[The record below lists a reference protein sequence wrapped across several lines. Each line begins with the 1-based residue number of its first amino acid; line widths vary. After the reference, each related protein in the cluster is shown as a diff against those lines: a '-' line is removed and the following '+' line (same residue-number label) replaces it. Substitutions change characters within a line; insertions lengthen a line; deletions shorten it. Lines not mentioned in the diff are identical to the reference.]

1 MPNLYFHINHIF
13 AAPLT
18 TRYCCFCVLSCNTDS
33 LKNQCT
39 VQPRSRWPFNAIN
52 NAGQQKGLI
61 STKQSFLCWRWLKAL
76 GWVWGSCNW
85 TQPECDRAISMHAAA
100 DVILV
105 SHWSCHKD
113 RGHTVFIFL
122 SFCQLKIQS
131 GVLTLKPLWYG
142 AFEMLKGALK
152 GKMFN

>member
-1 MPNLYFHINHIF
+1 MPNLYFHINHILPPRWPH
-13 AAPLT
+13 AIVRSACYLVTLTPLKT
-18 TRYCCFCVLSCNTDS
+18 S
-33 LKNQCT
+33 
-39 VQPRSRWPFNAIN
+39 VQFSRRWPFTTVN

-61 STKQSFLCWRWLKAL
+61 STEQSFLCWRWHLKAL

-105 SHWSCHKD
+105 SHRSCHKD
-113 RGHTVFIFL
+113 RGHTVFIFVL
-122 SFCQLKIQS
+122 FCQLKIQS
-131 GVLTLKPLWYG
+131 GILTLKPLWYG
-142 AFEMLKGALK
+142 AFEMLKGGLK